1 MRKRCLSMQKL
12 VYQHPKCPNIGL
24 RSINIIDQS
33 LRRHIDRRAYINILE
48 LTLGK
53 FSKSEICY
61 FRLPFLYENVGH
73 FEISMYYIILREV
86 HQPFENIANIPIS
99 FELLQTLLRPQ
110 FTLQIPLIAV
120 LGNDVAVA
128 IAGEDLEASEYIGM
142 IELFEDIDF

>member
-1 MRKRCLSMQKL
+1 
-12 VYQHPKCPNIGL
+12 
-24 RSINIIDQS
+24 
-33 LRRHIDRRAYINILE
+33 
-48 LTLGK
+48 
-53 FSKSEICY
+53 
-61 FRLPFLYENVGH
+61 
-73 FEISMYYIILREV
+73 MYYIILREV

-110 FTLQIPLIAV
+110 FTLQIPLVAV